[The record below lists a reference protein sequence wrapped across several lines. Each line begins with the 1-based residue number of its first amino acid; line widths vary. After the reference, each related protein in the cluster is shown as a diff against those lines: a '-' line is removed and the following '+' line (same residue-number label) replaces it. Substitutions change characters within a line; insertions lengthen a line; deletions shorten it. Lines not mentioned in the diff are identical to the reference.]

1 MREVAYILFGAAFT
15 VTVSLAMGRLLVAR
29 LGLTFHRGE
38 AALIEFVA
46 GSGCL
51 SFVVAILCTLHLAR
65 KGAFQWG
72 GLAVIS
78 MALWQARNAPSRK
91 SLPAISLKWMTAFF
105 LIFGAFF
112 IYYFFNGLAPEISPD
127 GSGYHLGNVV
137 RMWRNHGFAWD
148 YPSLYAYFSQGA
160 EMLFLVAFT
169 FGRHSAAALVHFT
182 WLCALPLL
190 MVCWGRRF
198 GYSKAGVFAAILVF
212 ATPVIGKAGI
222 SAYNDLTVATLIFAV
237 SYLLQV
243 WDEYQSPKLLILIG
257 LLSGFSYGVKY
268 TAFLT
273 LPLPQAGCATPPCGA
288 AGNRAGG
295 QLSAGIHGCGATS
308 STSSC
313 RRCSWSPPGSFATGS
328 GSATLSLRF

>member
-15 VTVSLAMGRLLVAR
+15 VAVSLAMGSLLLAR
-29 LGLTFHRGE
+29 LRLTFHRGE

-51 SFVVAILCTLHLAR
+51 SFLIAILCALHIAR
-65 KGAFQWG
+65 KGVFLWG

-78 MALWQARNAPSRK
+78 LALWQARGAPRRK

-112 IYYFFNGLAPEISPD
+112 IYYFFNALAPEISPD
-127 GSGYHLGNVV
+127 GTGYHLGNVV

-148 YPSLYAYFSQGA
+148 YHSMYAYFSQGG

-169 FGRHSAAALVHFT
+169 FGRHPAAALVHFT
-182 WLCALPLL
+182 WLCTLPLL

-198 GYSKAGVFAAILVF
+198 GYPKAGLFAAILVF
-212 ATPVIGKAGI
+212 ASPVIGKDGI

-237 SYLLQV
+237 FYLLQV
-243 WDEYQSPKLLILIG
+243 WDEYQSSNLLILIG

-273 LPLPQAGCATPPCGA
+273 LPFAVGWVCYSVFR
-288 AGNRAGG
+288 AGNPPRRLQPARASS
-295 QLSAGIHGCGATS
+295 QRPPLSDSSGASHGRSLGAS
-308 STSSC
+308 
-313 RRCSWSPPGSFATGS
+313 
-328 GSATLSLRF
+328 